1 MFDFLKHSP
10 LIEEAGRARVRP
22 RLFGQLL
29 IFWLVSFVVES
40 AATLISSF
48 YLTAEMLKGLPALG
62 DVSLEAYEAYLNEA
76 MGPIMASDTFLLL
89 SLFGTVFML
98 ILVPVY
104 CCCIEKR
111 PLSSLGVRG
120 AFLPEYG
127 KGMLFGLLMMGGAF
141 LICYASGAVSVTVTA
156 GQLNIGL
163 ILLYL
168 LAFLIQGAAEEILM
182 RGYFTVSLTN
192 SVSPAF
198 AVFTGAAFFAALHS
212 SNLGYGIFPFV
223 NTFLFGLLLSFY
235 MFKSG
240 SIFGACALHG
250 VFNFA
255 EGLLFGLPVSG
266 MKMGVSVLSSTVNEE
281 MNLTNGGLYGPEG
294 GCAVT
299 LVLLVAFLLFFYFPK
314 KKESNSVE
322 NA

>member
-40 AATLISSF
+40 AATLLPSF

-62 DVSLEAYEAYLNEA
+62 EVSLEAYEAYLNEV

-120 AFLPEYG
+120 NFVFEYG
-127 KGMLFGLLMMGGAF
+127 KGLFFGLLMMGGVF
-141 LICYASGAVSVTVTA
+141 LVCYASGAVSVTPGKIDV
-156 GQLNIGL
+156 GL

-168 LAFLIQGAAEEILM
+168 VGFLIQGAAEEILM

-198 AVFTGAAFFAALHS
+198 AVFTGAAFFAAMHS
-212 SNLGYGIFPFV
+212 SNMGFGIFPFV
-223 NTFLFGLLLSFY
+223 NTFLFGLFLSMY
-235 MFKSG
+235 LFKSG

-250 VFNFA
+250 IFNFA

-266 MKMGVSVLSSTVNEE
+266 LKTGVSLLSSVSNGDMT
-281 MNLTNGGLYGPEG
+281 LTNGGLYGPEG

-299 LVLLVAFLLFFYFPK
+299 LLLLLAFLLFFYFPK
-314 KKESNSVE
+314 RKETGKAE
-322 NA
+322 NV

>member
-1 MFDFLKHSP
+1 MFEFLKDSS
-10 LIEEAGRARVRP
+10 LIEEARRAKVRP

-40 AATLISSF
+40 AATLIPSF
-48 YLTAEMLKGLPALG
+48 YLTAEMIKGLPVLG

-120 AFLPEYG
+120 TFLPEYG
-127 KGMLFGLLMMGGAF
+127 KGMLFGLLLMGGVF
-141 LICYASGAVSVTVTA
+141 FVCYASGAVTVTA
-156 GQLNIGL
+156 GKLNIGL

-168 LAFLIQGAAEEILM
+168 FAFLIQGAAEEILM

-192 SVSPAF
+192 SISPAF

-212 SNLGYGIFPFV
+212 SNTGFGIFPFV

-266 MKMGVSVLSSTVNEE
+266 LTTGVSILSSVSNGE
-281 MNLTNGGLYGPEG
+281 MTLTNGGLYGPEG

-299 LVLLVAFLLFFYFPK
+299 LMLLVAFLLFFYFPK
-314 KKESNSVE
+314 KKENGKTE
-322 NA
+322 NV

>member
-1 MFDFLKHSP
+1 MFGFLKDSP
-10 LIEEAGRARVRP
+10 LMAEAGRARVKP

-29 IFWLVSFVVES
+29 IFWLVSFVVET
-40 AATLISSF
+40 AATLLPSF
-48 YLTAEMLKGLPALG
+48 YLTAEMLKGMASLG
-62 DVSLEAYEAYLNEA
+62 DTSVEAYEAYLNEIT
-76 MGPIMASDTFLLL
+76 GTVMASDIFLLL

-120 AFLPEYG
+120 AFFPEYG
-127 KGMLFGLLMMGGAF
+127 KGLILGLLMMGGVF
-141 LICYASGAVSVTVTA
+141 LICYASGAVSVTV

-163 ILLYL
+163 LLLYL
-168 LAFLIQGAAEEILM
+168 LGFLIQGAAEEILM

-192 SVSPAF
+192 SVSPTF

-212 SNLGYGIFPFV
+212 SNTGFGIFPFV
-223 NTFLFGLLLSFY
+223 NTFLFGLFLSLY
-235 MFKSG
+235 MFKRG
-240 SIFGACALHG
+240 SLFGACALHG
-250 VFNFA
+250 IFNFA
-255 EGLLFGLPVSG
+255 EGVLLGLPVSG
-266 MKMGVSVLSSTVNEE
+266 MKIGASILSSVSNSD
-281 MNLTNGGLYGPEG
+281 MALTNGGLYGPEG

-314 KKESNSVE
+314 KKENDKE
-322 NA
+322 EDA

>member
-1 MFDFLKHSP
+1 MFDFLKDSP
-10 LIEEAGRARVRP
+10 LIEQAKGARIRP

-29 IFWLVSFVVES
+29 IFWLVSFVVEA
-40 AATLISSF
+40 AATLLPSF
-48 YLTAEMLKGLPALG
+48 YLTAEMLKGVTSLG
-62 DVSLEAYEAYLNEA
+62 DLSMEAYEAYLNEV
-76 MGPIMASDTFLLL
+76 MGSVMVSDTFLLL

-120 AFLPEYG
+120 SFFAEYG
-127 KGMLFGLLMMGGAF
+127 KGLLFGLFLMGAVF
-141 LICYASGAVSVTVTA
+141 FVCYASGAVTVAA

-168 LAFLIQGAAEEILM
+168 VGFLIQGAAEELLM

-192 SVSPAF
+192 SVSPAL
-198 AVFTGAAFFAALHS
+198 AVFTGAAFFAAMHS
-212 SNLGYGIFPFV
+212 SNTGFGIFPFV

-250 VFNFA
+250 IFNFA
-255 EGLLFGLPVSG
+255 EGALFGLPVSG
-266 MKMGVSVLSSTVNEE
+266 MKIGSPILSSTVNEQ
-281 MNLTNGGLYGPEG
+281 MSLTNGGLYGPEG

-299 LVLLVAFLLFFYFPK
+299 VVLLVAFLVFFYFPK
-314 KKESNSVE
+314 KKENGKSE

>member
-1 MFDFLKHSP
+1 MFDFLRDSP
-10 LIEEAGRARVRP
+10 LVEGARHAKLRP

-29 IFWLVSFVVES
+29 IFWLVSFVVET
-40 AATLISSF
+40 AATLLPSF
-48 YLTAEMLKGLPALG
+48 YLTAEMLKGLPSLG
-62 DVSLEAYEAYLNEA
+62 DSSMEAYEAYLNEISA
-76 MGPIMASDTFLLL
+76 SVMASDTFLLL

-120 AFLPEYG
+120 SFFSEYG
-127 KGMLFGLLMMGGAF
+127 KGLLFGLLMMGGVF
-141 LICYASGAVSVTVTA
+141 LICYAGGAVRVTV

-168 LAFLIQGAAEEILM
+168 VAFLIQGAAEEMLM

-192 SVSPAF
+192 VGSPAL

-212 SNLGYGIFPFV
+212 SNMGFGIFPFV

-250 VFNFA
+250 IFNFA
-255 EGLLFGLPVSG
+255 EGILFGLPVSG
-266 MKMGVSVLSSTVNEE
+266 MKTGVSVLSSVSNADMT
-281 MNLTNGGLYGPEG
+281 LTNGGLYGPEG

-299 LVLLVAFLLFFYFPK
+299 LVLLLAFLLFFYFPK
-314 KKESNSVE
+314 KQENGKKEDV
-322 NA
+322 

>member
-1 MFDFLKHSP
+1 MFDFLKSSP
-10 LIEEAGRARVRP
+10 LIGEAKRAKLRP
-22 RLFGQLL
+22 HLLGQLL
-29 IFWLVSFVVES
+29 IFWLVSFVVET
-40 AATLISSF
+40 AATLLPSF
-48 YLTAEMLKGLPALG
+48 YLTAEMLRGLPSLG
-62 DVSLEAYEAYLNEA
+62 ELTPEAYEAYLNEIMA
-76 MGPIMASDTFLLL
+76 PIMASDPYLLL
-89 SLFGTVFML
+89 SLFGTLFML

-127 KGMLFGLLMMGGAF
+127 KGLLFGLLMMGGVF
-141 LICYASGAVSVTVTA
+141 LVCYASGAVTVSP

-168 LAFLIQGAAEEILM
+168 VAFLIQGAAEEILM

-192 SVSPAF
+192 SVSPAY
-198 AVFTGAAFFAALHS
+198 AVFTGAAFFAAMHS
-212 SNLGYGIFPFV
+212 ANTGFGIFPFV

-235 MFKSG
+235 LFRSG

-250 VFNFA
+250 IFNFA

-266 MKMGVSVLSSTVNEE
+266 VKIGVSVLSSTGNEQ
-281 MNLTNGGLYGPEG
+281 MYLTNGGLYGPEG

-299 LVLLVAFLLFFYFPK
+299 VVLLIAFLLFFYFPK
-314 KKESNSVE
+314 KKESDKKE
-322 NA
+322 NV